1 MHQTNRLFTAI
12 GPLKEFKVRKLVLGL
27 VLIAITS
34 VASASL
40 EEIFNCSPVIPEK
53 SFVKKV
59 VVQKLKDKSLSVQIQ
74 SVYSDKLVEFP
85 ILKTLSAGDEYS
97 KLILESKPGSTMSLV
112 LLQSGHIERATIMY
126 EGPKA
131 PQGSDFGAAV
141 EFLDCN

>member
-1 MHQTNRLFTAI
+1 M
-12 GPLKEFKVRKLVLGL
+12 KKLVLGL
-27 VLIAITS
+27 VLSAVTS

-53 SFVKKV
+53 SFVKKI

-85 ILKTLSAGDEYS
+85 ILKTLSTGDEYS
-97 KLILESKPGSTMSLV
+97 KLVLESEPGKTTSLV
-112 LLQSGHIERATIMY
+112 LLQSGHIARATIMY

-131 PQGSDFGAAV
+131 PQGSDFGAAI
-141 EFLDCN
+141 EFLNCN